1 MGFVA
6 VDRPLGADIL
16 KFAVSNR
23 STLASKLRTDDRGRD
38 NCDGVVMYCRRSDE
52 LFYLLGLRFPKREVP
67 RSVVKS
73 AISGASGGVNDS
85 NVLVLDRVYHS
96 TALLSPSNT
105 PAIFTLTCR
114 KMAPPP
120 SSRIAWTCSSCLSA
134 QAKRR
139 AALQRRTFAAATRLR
154 SAQPE
159 TKQDARE
166 STDSEQGAMSRRL
179 SQMAEETM
187 DSGSASDRK
196 LMSDAG
202 FSADLK
208 AQLEERI
215 AQAAFKSNNAQALS
229 QASMPSSA
237 GKGTRDQAAAEIW
250 KGQES
255 IQDAALRMLDDSHK
269 RIRIPARKP
278 SLSASKPI
286 RANPKVKMSVA
297 DRLANAR
304 DRTSIYAQQQE
315 SMTKEEQEKYRAELK
330 ERFTPGA
337 RPMPTTL
344 QGLTSLANERIEDA
358 IARGQFKNIER
369 GKGVNIERDYTASS
383 PFIDTTEYFMNKIIQ
398 KQEIVPP
405 WIEKQQELM
414 KTVNT
419 FRSRLR
425 NDWRRYAARSIASSG
440 GTVEQQVRRAKQFA
454 LAEEIHN
461 PRPTPQKSGA
471 SGIDPTG
478 MLTTVTM
485 EERIAAG
492 VAPDSIEDTVESTS
506 SEPPETTSTSTHDTK
521 NDSIDDTDTPSNTD
535 ASPKDPNRLTPM
547 AYPFRSADWEK
558 AESAYHNLAITEINT
573 LARSYNLMAPKIAQ
587 KPYYTLPRELA
598 RCYADVAPTLADEIL
613 ERSRKPR
620 VKIEVNMHRPGSVLE
635 KFQGT
640 GHVAR
645 VRDEDEKKGYGF
657 KEFWR
662 DLFAKDEGSKKRR
675 QAV

>member
-1 MGFVA
+1 
-6 VDRPLGADIL
+6 
-16 KFAVSNR
+16 
-23 STLASKLRTDDRGRD
+23 
-38 NCDGVVMYCRRSDE
+38 
-52 LFYLLGLRFPKREVP
+52 
-67 RSVVKS
+67 
-73 AISGASGGVNDS
+73 
-85 NVLVLDRVYHS
+85 
-96 TALLSPSNT
+96 
-105 PAIFTLTCR
+105 
-114 KMAPPP
+114 
-120 SSRIAWTCSSCLSA
+120 
-134 QAKRR
+134 
-139 AALQRRTFAAATRLR
+139 
-154 SAQPE
+154 
-159 TKQDARE
+159 
-166 STDSEQGAMSRRL
+166 MSRRL

-215 AQAAFKSNNAQALS
+215 AQAAFKSNNAQSLS
-229 QASMPSSA
+229 QVSMPSSA
-237 GKGTRDQAAAEIW
+237 GKGTRDQAAAAIW
-250 KGQES
+250 RGQES
-255 IQDAALRMLDDSHK
+255 IQDSALRMLDDTHK
-269 RIRIPARKP
+269 RIRVPARKP
-278 SLSASKPI
+278 SLAASRPI
-286 RANPKVKMSVA
+286 RANAKVKVSVA

-304 DRTSIYAQQQE
+304 DRTSMYAQQQE
-315 SMTKEEQEKYRAELK
+315 NMTKEEQEKYRAELK

-358 IARGQFKNIER
+358 IARGQFRNIER

-414 KTVNT
+414 KTVDS
-419 FRSRLR
+419 FRARLR

-440 GTVEQQVRRAKQFA
+440 GTVEQQVRRAGQFA
-454 LAEEIHN
+454 LAEEKHN
-461 PRPTPQKSGA
+461 PRPVAQKSGL

-478 MLTTVTM
+478 MLTTITM

-492 VAPDSIEDTVESTS
+492 VTPDQNSDTVEPEGSESQQTTSTPNDDTSNDTNTTTTTTIATANIETTS
-506 SEPPETTSTSTHDTK
+506 SEPTETTSSTPPPP
-521 NDSIDDTDTPSNTD
+521 NQLSP
-535 ASPKDPNRLTPM
+535 ASH
-547 AYPFRSADWEK
+547 PFRSPTWEK
-558 AESAYHNLAITEINT
+558 AESAYHTLAIAELNA

-587 KPYYTLPRELA
+587 KPYYTLTRELN
-598 RCYADVAPTLADEIL
+598 RCYAEVAPTVAEAIL
-613 ERSRKPR
+613 ERSRKPT
-620 VKIEVNMHRPGSVLE
+620 VKIEVNMHKPGSVLE

-645 VRDEDEKKGYGF
+645 VRDEDQKKGYGF

-662 DLFAKDEGSKKRR
+662 DLFAKDEGPKRR